1 MFIIKIDRKN
11 DCEVNAAAVF
21 KNSRLGD
28 LSNSQIIGGLVM
40 KDWVGLMR
48 PNGPTQGY
56 RMDFLSTLKLII

>member
-11 DCEVNAAAVF
+11 DCEVNATAVF

-40 KDWVGLMR
+40 KDWVSLMR
-48 PNGPTQGY
+48 PKGPTQGY
-56 RMDFLSTLKLII
+56 RMDFL